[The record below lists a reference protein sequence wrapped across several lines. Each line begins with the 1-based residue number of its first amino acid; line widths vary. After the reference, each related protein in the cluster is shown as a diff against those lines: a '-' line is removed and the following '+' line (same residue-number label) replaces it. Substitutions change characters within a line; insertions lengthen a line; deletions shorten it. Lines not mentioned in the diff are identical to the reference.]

1 VSVAA
6 DAPEGA
12 RDLFVAGAV
21 RPAALV
27 VYEKIDTIRI
37 TPGWN
42 LSRSAAWC
50 FRRCSR
56 NSRRRRSPTGPTASL
71 TPRTTLSLG
80 PVEATWSVEEYTAT
94 FDDDDVKFVGEID
107 AKSGLFTPALDG
119 PNPSRSG
126 NRNNVGDVW
135 VVATHALGAGRAPMR
150 ARAHLVV
157 TVPLYMRWD
166 FASLPR

>member
-1 VSVAA
+1 VSDRRIGLERLCARFGIATDYHDIWGQHHAVEDRNLVALLGAFGIDASSEAAAAAAEREAEAAGWRRALPPVAA
-6 DAPEGA
+6 LDAG
-12 RDLFVAGAV
+12 
-21 RPAALV
+21 
-27 VYEKIDTIRI
+27 
-37 TPGWN
+37 
-42 LSRSAAWC
+42 
-50 FRRCSR
+50 
-56 NSRRRRSPTGPTASL
+56 
-71 TPRTTLSLG
+71 
-80 PVEATWSVEEYTAT
+80 EATWSVEEYTAT

-107 AKSGLFTPALDG
+107 AKNGLFTPALDG

-135 VVATHALGAGRAPMR
+135 VVATHALGAGAAPMR